1 MNVAT
6 TTPGFDEARSVDG
19 TPRPGWGEL
28 VEDLARLGETGLAR
42 ARAHVEHQL
51 ASDGVTYSPVL
62 GDAPVPADGEVA
74 APERWQ
80 LDPVPLVL
88 HAEEWAVLERGVAQ
102 RSTLLDAVLAD
113 LYGPQDLLRHALV
126 PPEVVLGHEGY
137 LRAAHGITLPG
148 PRQLVVHAVDV
159 ARGPEGGFV
168 ALADRTQA
176 PSGIGYALAD
186 RAVLARVLPDLLR
199 RSAPRR
205 LGAFADTLRTALHA
219 VAPQAVEQPR
229 VVVLSP
235 GSHSETAFDQA
246 YLAALLGLPLVEGA
260 DLTVHQGRLW
270 MRSLGRLE
278 QVDVVLRRVD
288 AAFCDPLD
296 LRSSSR
302 LGVVGLV
309 EACRRGTVSVVN
321 PLGAGVLEN
330 PALVALLPA
339 LCRALLDEDLVLA
352 SVPLS
357 WCGSPEGLSHVLANL
372 GSVVL
377 RPIGAGTSV
386 VPGRLPAAE
395 QEQWRARL
403 GAEGWRW
410 VGELGVELSQA
421 PSATRG
427 GLAQRPVVTRLFS
440 VGQASG
446 HVVMPGGLGGSFGAG
461 EHPAWTERPAAAAKD
476 VWVLSTTAD
485 QAVSHVA
492 GPQVLPSPRAAL
504 GSVSSPRVL
513 ADLFWLGRYAERTE
527 ALTRLLAA
535 GTARAGDVRPS
546 GTAAAET
553 TGVLVAA
560 AGALSGV
567 AVDGAEPLVV
577 LQQLTT
583 DAARQGTVAHSLNRL
598 VGVAGAVR
606 DQLSA
611 DTWAVLSSAEDAVD
625 RLVATRAADGSELSG
640 CHAVL
645 LSCSLALSG
654 LAAENMVR
662 DPGWFLLDAGRRLER
677 SQQLSALLRHTLG
690 TPAGTRTAEVLLL
703 ESVLVATESVLTHRR
718 RYSGELA
725 PGGVLALLLLDPA
738 NPRSLVFQLQALAAD
753 LRALPGATGTSRPER
768 LLEELVVTVRRLD
781 ADELGVVA
789 QDGTRVG
796 LVGVLDGVRASLRA
810 LADAVSAQH
819 LVVSSPVAQPVEYG
833 GMR

>member
-1 MNVAT
+1 MTVLDT
-6 TTPGFDEARSVDG
+6 GFDEASAADG
-19 TPRPGWGEL
+19 SPRPGWGEL
-28 VEDLARLGETGLAR
+28 AGDLDRLGEAGLAR

-62 GDAPVPADGEVA
+62 GTEPPPGREAPA
-74 APERWQ
+74 AGRWQ

-88 HAEEWAVLERGVAQ
+88 DAAEWAGLERGVAQ
-102 RSTLLDAVLAD
+102 RSALLDAVLAD
-113 LYGPQDLLRHALV
+113 LYGPQDLLRHGLV

-159 ARGPEGGFV
+159 ARDPDGAFV

-199 RSAPRR
+199 HSAPRR
-205 LGAFADTLRTALHA
+205 LGAFADTLRTALQG
-219 VAPQAVEQPR
+219 VAPESVEQPR
-229 VVVLSP
+229 VVVLTP

-296 LRSSSR
+296 LRSGSR

-330 PALVALLPA
+330 PALVALLPQ
-339 LCRALLDEDLVLA
+339 LCRALLDEPLQLP
-352 SVPLS
+352 SVPLW
-357 WCGSPEGLSHVLANL
+357 WCGRPDGLSHVLARFDD
-372 GSVVL
+372 VVL
-377 RPIGAGTSV
+377 RPIGPGASV

-410 VGELGVELSQA
+410 VGELGVELSRA

-427 GLAQRPVVTRLFS
+427 GLAHRPVVTRLFS
-440 VGQASG
+440 VGQAAG
-446 HVVMPGGLGGSFGAG
+446 HVVMPGGLGGSFATG
-461 EHPAWTERPAAAAKD
+461 EHLAWTERPAAAAKD
-476 VWVLSTTAD
+476 VWVLSTTAE
-485 QAVSHVA
+485 QAVSRAA
-492 GPQVLPSPRAAL
+492 GPAVDPAPRPVLGA
-504 GSVSSPRVL
+504 VSSPRVL

-527 ALTRLLAA
+527 SLTRVLAA
-535 GTARAGDVRPS
+535 TTARAGDVRP
-546 GTAAAET
+546 GVGRAAAET

-560 AGALSGV
+560 SRGLAGV
-567 AVDGAEPLVV
+567 AVDADDPLVV
-577 LQQLTT
+577 LRRLTV
-583 DAARQGTVAHSLNRL
+583 DATRAGTVAHSLSRL

-606 DQLSA
+606 DQLSV
-611 DTWAVLSSAEDAVD
+611 DTWAVLAAAEDAVS
-625 RLVATRAADGSELSG
+625 RLVATTDDDGSELAG

-645 LSCSLALSG
+645 LSATLALSG

-662 DPGWFLLDAGRRLER
+662 DPGWFLLDVGRRLER
-677 SQQLSALLRHTLG
+677 AQQLTALLRTTL
-690 TPAGTRTAEVLLL
+690 AGLPRTRTAEVLLL

-718 RYSGELA
+718 RYSGELVV
-725 PGGVLALLLLDPA
+725 GGVLALLLLDPA
-738 NPRSLVFQLQALAAD
+738 NPRSLVFQLQALAVD

-781 ADELGVVA
+781 ADDLGAVA
-789 QDGTRVG
+789 EDGTRAG
-796 LVGVLDGVRASLRA
+796 LVGVLDGLGVSLRA
-810 LADAVSAQH
+810 LADAVTAQH
-819 LVVSSPVAQPVEYG
+819 LVVTPPVAQPVEYG